1 MTADTLTHQPSVL
14 SKARH
19 ILDAF
24 LDADLGVTAVLPL
37 TEPARRSGVPKA
49 SVHRLCQEL
58 LEWGLLERAAPGTG
72 YRLGLLLFEM
82 GQRVSRQRLLRDAAM
97 GPMEELVAATG
108 ATVHLGIRAGLD
120 VLYVEKLP
128 GRRPVAEPSTVAGR
142 LPLHATATATA
153 TATAKVLLAA
163 APRRCSTRR
172 CGPGSRASPPGRS
185 PPPPCRAGSSSGSG
199 GRGSPSRSRSAG
211 WDTRAWPCR
220 SPTARP
226 SSRRCR

>member
-153 TATAKVLLAA
+153 TATGKVLLAA
-163 APRRCSTRR
+163 APR
-172 CGPGSRASPPGRS
+172 PVLDEAL
-185 PPPPCRAGSSSGSG
+185 RAGFPRVTPRTLTSPALPG
-199 GRGSPSRSRSAG
+199 GQLERVRREGSPSRSRSAG
-211 WDTRAWPCR
+211 WDTRASPCR